1 MWERIK
7 IPEPT
12 TPHDEL
18 ERPFTDEEV
27 RKLLTGPAS
36 PAMHDLMMIAAL
48 TGARLEAIV
57 DLRARDCEAGI
68 VHVQATEEG
77 EVRQRGADPFRAR

>member
-1 MWERIK
+1 VWERIK
-7 IPEPT
+7 IPEPV
-12 TPHDEL
+12 TPHDER

-36 PAMHDLMMIAAL
+36 PPMHDLMMIAAL

-57 DLRARDCEAGI
+57 DLRARDCEAGLF
-68 VHVQATEEG
+68 TFN
-77 EVRQRGADPFRAR
+77 ADS